1 MRKQR
6 CEGCRWFLR
15 YPSQDL
21 GQCRRYPPTQNTETG
36 WLEARALDWCGEWAD
51 AKNSSEQADQR
62 IQRAIDWLQ
71 KAQRYDLQPL
81 GDYQGEGM
89 VHSSS
94 GDYVDIIDVKAAI
107 DILQE
112 GQQ

>member
-1 MRKQR
+1 MSELANTIDRLEQWA
-6 CEGCRWFLR
+6 EYWQPHQPAEFIADLR
-15 YPSQDL
+15 TLIGAAKAIS
-21 GQCRRYPPTQNTETG
+21 
-36 WLEARALDWCGEWAD
+36 RAV
-51 AKNSSEQADQR
+51 
-62 IQRAIDWLQ
+62 DWLQ

-89 VHSSS
+89 VHSEH
-94 GDYVDIIDVKAAI
+94 GDYVEITDVNAAI

>member
-1 MRKQR
+1 MSDIVDTINR
-6 CEGCRWFLR
+6 
-15 YPSQDL
+15 
-21 GQCRRYPPTQNTETG
+21 
-36 WLEARALDWCGEWAD
+36 LEAWVRNYGHEKQPAFIADLKTLISAAKAVSRAV
-51 AKNSSEQADQR
+51 
-62 IQRAIDWLQ
+62 DWLQ

-89 VHSSS
+89 VHSEH

>member
-1 MRKQR
+1 MSDVVDTINR
-6 CEGCRWFLR
+6 
-15 YPSQDL
+15 
-21 GQCRRYPPTQNTETG
+21 
-36 WLEARALDWCGEWAD
+36 LEAWLRNYGHEKQPAFIADLRVLIGAAKAVNRAV
-51 AKNSSEQADQR
+51 
-62 IQRAIDWLQ
+62 DWLQ

-89 VHSSS
+89 VHSNS
-94 GDYVDIIDVKAAI
+94 GDYVNTSDVMAAI

>member
-1 MRKQR
+1 MSDELTKTIDRLEQWVDYS
-6 CEGCRWFLR
+6 EPHSVPEFIADLR
-15 YPSQDL
+15 TL
-21 GQCRRYPPTQNTETG
+21 I
-36 WLEARALDWCGEWAD
+36 AA
-51 AKNSSEQADQR
+51 AKAVS
-62 IQRAIDWLQ
+62 RAIDWLE

-89 VHSSS
+89 VHSSN
-94 GDYVDIIDVKAAI
+94 GDYVDIGDVKAAI

>member
-1 MRKQR
+1 MINPIEQQLQR
-6 CEGCRWFLR
+6 YW
-15 YPSQDL
+15 D
-21 GQCRRYPPTQNTETG
+21 
-36 WLEARALDWCGEWAD
+36 
-51 AKNSSEQADQR
+51 R
-62 IQRAIDWLQ
+62 IQRALQVLQ

-94 GDYVDIIDVKAAI
+94 GDYVDISDVQTAI
-107 DILQE
+107 KILE

>member
-1 MRKQR
+1 MSELAKTIDRLQLWIR
-6 CEGCRWFLR
+6 HWQPH
-15 YPSQDL
+15 YPVEFIDDL
-21 GQCRRYPPTQNTETG
+21 WRVLGTASAAQ
-36 WLEARALDWCGEWAD
+36 EAVEV
-51 AKNSSEQADQR
+51 
-62 IQRAIDWLQ
+62 LQ

-94 GDYVDIIDVKAAI
+94 GDYVDITDVKAAI